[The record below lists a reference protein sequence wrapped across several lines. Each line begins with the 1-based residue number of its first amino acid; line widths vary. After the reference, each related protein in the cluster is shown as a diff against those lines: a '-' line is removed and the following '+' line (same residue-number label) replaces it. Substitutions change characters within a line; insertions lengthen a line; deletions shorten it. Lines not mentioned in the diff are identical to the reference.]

1 MQLHLKVHGLIIM
14 SRGHSGAD
22 GEIAGPRVCRT
33 RASSRSRLSLPDD
46 HRTARPGG
54 DSVKAETTGGDDLVC
69 GVVTCR
75 RASRITLPAGAVT
88 VPQLQRHVWSVLREW
103 GLSPLVDV
111 VELAA
116 RDSLIAH
123 AVQVSRGS
131 ARTSVSDSRGKDLPP
146 VVLRLSILGQ
156 VVLAEVWDHT
166 PTPPALAD
174 PDPTTEHGRG
184 LRLIEALA
192 DRWSFDL
199 TCPAGK
205 AVWCVFR
212 TMSQPTHRPGAMNPA
227 IEALPMRSP
236 QAGSGAAEQV
246 PFVDDPALLQRVVDG
261 LCALDGRHLSGDR
274 AAAPPGVERRSAGH
288 APGGLR

>member
-1 MQLHLKVHGLIIM
+1 M
-14 SRGHSGAD
+14 R
-22 GEIAGPRVCRT
+22 
-33 RASSRSRLSLPDD
+33 
-46 HRTARPGG
+46 
-54 DSVKAETTGGDDLVC
+54 

-75 RASRITLPAGAVT
+75 RASRITLPTGAVT
-88 VPQLQRHVWSVLREW
+88 VPQLQRHVWSMLREW
-103 GLSPLVDV
+103 RLSPLVDV
-111 VELAA
+111 IELAT

-131 ARTSVSDSRGKDLPP
+131 ATTPASNSPGKDPPP

-205 AVWCVFR
+205 AAWCVFR
-212 TMSQPTHRPGAMNPA
+212 TVSQPTHRPGAMNPA
-227 IEALPMRSP
+227 TEAPPIRSP
-236 QAGSGAAEQV
+236 RAGSGAAGQV
-246 PFVDDPALLQRVVDG
+246 PFVDEPALLQRVVDG
-261 LCALDGRHLSGDR
+261 LRTLDGRHLPGDR
-274 AAAPPGVERRSAGH
+274 AVAPPGVERRSAGH
-288 APGGLR
+288 ATGGLR